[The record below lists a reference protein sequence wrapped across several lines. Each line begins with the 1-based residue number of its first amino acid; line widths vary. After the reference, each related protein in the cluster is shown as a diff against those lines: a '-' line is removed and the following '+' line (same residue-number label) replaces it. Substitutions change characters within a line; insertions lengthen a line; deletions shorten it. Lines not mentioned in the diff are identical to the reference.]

1 MVEVSALILG
11 GGVVLVFMGVANLM
25 RLDRVVADRLRHY
38 GVAGPAAEETASLG
52 QRRTMTSTV
61 TFQVDKAIT
70 GRSFVA
76 RLQADLARAD
86 VKLTAGEFLLGQV
99 AFTFGLMLLGYNLIA
114 VVSRPNPL
122 AIPVF
127 GLVGYFLPKLWLMR
141 RVSGRLRAFNNQLP
155 DTITLIANALRSG
168 MSLLQAMDMVAR
180 EAGPPMSEEF
190 ARVGRE
196 IGLGLSPEQALQH
209 LKQRMRS
216 DDVELLVTAI
226 NVQHEVGGNMAELLD
241 GIAQAIRERVQLKG
255 EVRTITTQQRASGY
269 VLGLL
274 PVIAAVLLLLVNPRY
289 MGSLFVMPYLVLPIM
304 AAISVLVG
312 LFVIRHI
319 INSVEI

>member
-1 MVEVSALILG
+1 MVELSALILG
-11 GGVVLVFMGVANLM
+11 GGVILVFLGVANLM

-38 GVAGPAAEETASLG
+38 AAMGPAAEETASLG
-52 QRRTMTSTV
+52 QRRTITGAV
-61 TFQVDKAIT
+61 TFQMDKAIT

-76 RLQADLARAD
+76 RLQADLAQAD
-86 VKLTAGEFLLGQV
+86 LKLTAGEFMLGQ
-99 AFTFGLMLLGYNLIA
+99 AALTFGLMLLGYNLIA
-114 VVSRPNPL
+114 IVSRPNLL
-122 AIPVF
+122 ALPVF

-141 RVSGRLRAFNNQLP
+141 RVAARRQAFNDQLP
-155 DTITLIANALRSG
+155 DTISLIANALRSG

-180 EAGPPMSEEF
+180 EAGPPMSQEF

-209 LKQRMRS
+209 LKQRIRS

-241 GIAQAIRERVQLKG
+241 GIAQTIRERVQLKG

-274 PVIAAVLLLLVNPRY
+274 PVVTAVLLMLVNPRY
-289 MGSLFVMPYLVLPIM
+289 MGSLFVMPYLILPII
-304 AAISVLVG
+304 AGVGVVLG
-312 LFVIRHI
+312 LLIIRKI
-319 INSVEI
+319 VNGIGV